1 MAAFSHLNL
10 RPCQTHTI
18 IIAPLERSVPV
29 AIFVFKGELPMF
41 QNPKYLTHGVQCT
54 LPAWLVLL
62 LWSLIDRIPDDSRD
76 YLQVFRLQ
84 KTAASQHIAHSQE
97 QPPYSYEMDVPCDDA
112 VNAKIFVID
121 DQTHSTMLLAEEY

>member
-1 MAAFSHLNL
+1 
-10 RPCQTHTI
+10 
-18 IIAPLERSVPV
+18 
-29 AIFVFKGELPMF
+29 MF
-41 QNPKYLTHGVQCT
+41 QNPKYLTRDVQHG

-62 LWSLIDRIPDDSRD
+62 LWNLINRIPDDSRD
-76 YLQVFRLQ
+76 YLQVFRL
-84 KTAASQHIAHSQE
+84 THTDTGQHIVHSQE